1 MTETLTHGETY
12 GTAAG
17 AGGAADGRTIDWA
30 AQALEKVKREIAKVF
45 VGQTD
50 LVEHALITLLAGGH
64 LLVEGVPGLGKTLLV
79 RALAK
84 AIGGDSKRI
93 QFTPDLMPSD
103 ITGNIMFEAQAGKF
117 ITRKG
122 PVFTNILIADEI
134 NRAPAKTQAALFE
147 AMQEFQVSLD
157 GAEYPLPK
165 PFMVLATQNPFE
177 HEGTY
182 PLPDAQ
188 KDRFLMK
195 LLIAYPGAEDEKE
208 MVRRV
213 LSGGTGAELSLDGVG
228 QALPAGDFAAVRDEA
243 SRVRVDSAVVDYA
256 VRLVSATRDNPAIET
271 GAGPRASL
279 ALIRCARGRA
289 LLQRRDF
296 VIPDDIKAL
305 AVPVLIHRISLSAE
319 SDLEGLNEVRA
330 VESIVSQVEAP
341 RPRAAPQDAPQS
353 VPPLGAE
360 GASSPAEPVGP

>member
-1 MTETLTHGETY
+1 M
-12 GTAAG
+12 
-17 AGGAADGRTIDWA
+17 
-30 AQALEKVKREIAKVF
+30 LEKVKREIARVF
-45 VGQTD
+45 IGQQD
-50 LVEHALITLLAGGH
+50 LVDHALITLLAGGH

-84 AIGGDSKRI
+84 AIGGDSKRV

-103 ITGNIMFEAQAGKF
+103 ITGNIMFDVQAGKF

-134 NRAPAKTQAALFE
+134 NRSPAKTQAALFE

-157 GAEYPLPK
+157 GSDYPLPK

-195 LLIAYPGAEDEKE
+195 LLIDYPGAEDEKE
-208 MVRRV
+208 MVRQV
-213 LSGGTGAELSLDGVG
+213 ISGGTGAELSVEAVNSVLSADE
-228 QALPAGDFAAVRDEA
+228 FAVLRDTA
-243 SRVRVDSAVVDYA
+243 SKVRVEDPVIDYA
-256 VRLVSATRDNPAIET
+256 VRLVSETRNSPAIET

-279 ALIRCARGRA
+279 SLIRCARGRA
-289 LLQRRDF
+289 LLNGRDF

-305 AVPVLIHRISLSAE
+305 ALPVLIHRITVSAE
-319 SDLEGLNEVRA
+319 TELEGLDEGRVIETILSR
-330 VESIVSQVEAP
+330 VEAP
-341 RPRAAPQDAPQS
+341 RGGQA
-353 VPPLGAE
+353 
-360 GASSPAEPVGP
+360 

>member
-1 MTETLTHGETY
+1 MTETFTTDNAVE
-12 GTAAG
+12 
-17 AGGAADGRTIDWA
+17 
-30 AQALEKVKREIAKVF
+30 ALEKVKQEIAKVF
-45 VGQTD
+45 IGQKE

-79 RALAK
+79 RALARS
-84 AIGGDSKRI
+84 ISGDSKRI

-103 ITGNIMFEAQAGKF
+103 ITGNIMLDAQAGKF

-157 GAEYPLPK
+157 GTEYPLPK

-195 LLIAYPGAEDEKE
+195 LLIAYPGSDDEKE
-208 MVRRV
+208 MVSRM
-213 LSGGTGAELSLDGVG
+213 LSGGTGAELSLEGVE
-228 QALPAGDFAAVRDEA
+228 QALSAEEFARVRDEA
-243 SRVRVDSAVVDYA
+243 SRVRVDSAVIDYA
-256 VRLVSATRDNPAIET
+256 VRLVSATRNNPAIET
-271 GAGPRASL
+271 GAGPRGSL

-289 LLQRRDF
+289 LLQNRDF

-305 AVPVLIHRISLSAE
+305 AVPALIHRITLSAE
-319 SDLEGLNEVRA
+319 SDLEGLNEVRV
-330 VESIVSQVEAP
+330 VESLVSRVEAP
-341 RPRAAPQDAPQS
+341 RT
-353 VPPLGAE
+353 
-360 GASSPAEPVGP
+360 

>member
-1 MTETLTHGETY
+1 MTSTHDENDTGAI
-12 GTAAG
+12 GTA
-17 AGGAADGRTIDWA
+17 RDWA
-30 AQALEKVKREIAKVF
+30 AQALENVKQEIAKVF
-45 VGQTD
+45 VGQND
-50 LVEHALITLLAGGH
+50 LVEHALITLLSGGH

-84 AIGGDSKRI
+84 AIGGESKRI
-93 QFTPDLMPSD
+93 QFTPDLMSSD
-103 ITGNIMFEAQAGKF
+103 ITGSIMLDVQAGKF

-157 GAEYPLPK
+157 GTEYPLPR

-195 LLIAYPGAEDEKE
+195 LLIDYPDVEEEKE
-208 MVRRV
+208 MVGRV
-213 LSGGTGAELSLDGVG
+213 LSGGTGAELSLEGVM
-228 QALPAGDFAAVRDEA
+228 QALTPDEFAAVRDEA
-243 SRVRVDSAVVDYA
+243 SRVRVDGAITDYA
-256 VRLVSATRDNPAIET
+256 VRLVSATRNSPAIET
-271 GAGPRASL
+271 GSGPRGSL

-305 AVPVLIHRISLSAE
+305 AVPVLIHRITLSAE
-319 SDLEGLNEVRA
+319 SDLEGINEVRA
-330 VESIVSQVEAP
+330 VQALLSKVQAP
-341 RPRAAPQDAPQS
+341 RQ
-353 VPPLGAE
+353 
-360 GASSPAEPVGP
+360 

>member
-1 MTETLTHGETY
+1 MIE
-12 GTAAG
+12 
-17 AGGAADGRTIDWA
+17 RIK
-30 AQALEKVKREIAKVF
+30 QEISKVF
-45 VGQTD
+45 IGQKE
-50 LVEHALITLLAGGH
+50 LVDHTLITLLAGGH

-84 AIGGDSKRI
+84 AIGGDCKRI

-103 ITGNIMFEAQAGKF
+103 ITGNIMLDVQAGKF

-134 NRAPAKTQAALFE
+134 NRSPVKTQAALFE

-157 GAEYPLPK
+157 GTEYPLPK

-195 LLIAYPGAEDEKE
+195 LLIDYPGADDEKE
-208 MVRRV
+208 MVERV
-213 LSGGTGAELSLDGVG
+213 LSGSSGAELSLEGVG
-228 QALPAGDFAAVRDEA
+228 QALSTEEFAALRDEA
-243 SRVRVDSAVVDYA
+243 SRVRVAPELIDYA
-256 VRLVSATRDNPAIET
+256 VRLVSATRDRGAAGGSYAIET
-271 GAGPRASL
+271 GAGPRGSL

-289 LLQRRDF
+289 LLENRDF

-305 AVPVLIHRISLSAE
+305 AVPVLIHRIGLSAE
-319 SDLEGLNEVRA
+319 SELEGLNEVRA
-330 VESIVSQVEAP
+330 VENLVSRVEAP
-341 RPRAAPQDAPQS
+341 RS
-353 VPPLGAE
+353 
-360 GASSPAEPVGP
+360 